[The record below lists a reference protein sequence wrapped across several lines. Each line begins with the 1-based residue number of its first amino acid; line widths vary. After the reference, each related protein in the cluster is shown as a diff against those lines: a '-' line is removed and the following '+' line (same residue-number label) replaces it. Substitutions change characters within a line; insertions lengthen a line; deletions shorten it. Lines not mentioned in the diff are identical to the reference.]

1 MNIVLLGPPGAGKGT
16 QAERISARYDLP
28 QVATGD
34 IFRAALAEGTPMGL
48 KAKRFM
54 DTGELVPDEIVE
66 GIVTIRLGDADC
78 GGGFILDGFPRNK
91 HQAEALDR
99 YLASGGDE
107 IDVVVNIAVDP
118 EELIRRLTGRRVC
131 GSCGANYHVSFNPP
145 SRRGMCDACEGELY
159 QRDDDNE
166 KTVRNRLEVYTG
178 STEPLIEYY
187 RSSGKLALVDGS
199 GSPDEVSAEI
209 MSAIDAATGREG
221 E

>member
-1 MNIVLLGPPGAGKGT
+1 VNIVLLGPPGAGKGT

-28 QVATGD
+28 QGATGD

-107 IDVVVNIAVDP
+107 IDVGVNIAVDP